1 MRMSEPDATRMKST
15 PSWTTVR
22 IGPKPFIAVDHQGEG
37 PLVVFL
43 HGIGGNRTNW
53 YDQLPA
59 FAEYFHAAAWDAR
72 GYGLSDDYDGPYRFE
87 DICADLIRVLDHF
100 DAATAHIVGLSMGG
114 RIAQDF
120 CYRHASRVA
129 TLTLCDTAFGLKAD
143 PPEKREQFIRLRQ
156 QPLLAGKTPRD
167 IAPDVVPTLEGPH
180 VTPAVHARLIE
191 SIAALRTES
200 YLKGI
205 ATSLTY
211 DLPQRHHEIR
221 VPTLCVYGGA
231 DRLTP
236 PSIGEEIARRV
247 PDSRLV
253 VLPEI
258 GHLSNIEAPAAF
270 NRVVLEFLSAH
281 RGLAYAKAA

>member
-1 MRMSEPDATRMKST
+1 M
-15 PSWTTVR
+15 PSWTTLR

-37 PLVVFL
+37 PLVVLL

-53 YDQLPA
+53 CDQLPA
-59 FAEYFHAAAWDAR
+59 FAAHFHAAAWDAR
-72 GYGLSDDYDGPYRFE
+72 GYGMSDDYDGPYRFE
-87 DICADLIRVLDHF
+87 DICADLVRVLDHF
-100 DAATAHIVGLSMGG
+100 GAATAHIVGLSMGG

-120 CYRHASRVA
+120 YYRHPHRVA

-167 IAPDVVPTLEGPH
+167 IAPDVVPTLEGPK

-191 SIAALRTES
+191 SIAALRTAS

-211 DLPQRHHEIR
+211 DLPQRLHEIQ

-253 VLPEI
+253 VLLEI

-270 NRVVLEFLSAH
+270 NRVVLDFLRAH
-281 RGLAYAKAA
+281 RNLAFAKAA